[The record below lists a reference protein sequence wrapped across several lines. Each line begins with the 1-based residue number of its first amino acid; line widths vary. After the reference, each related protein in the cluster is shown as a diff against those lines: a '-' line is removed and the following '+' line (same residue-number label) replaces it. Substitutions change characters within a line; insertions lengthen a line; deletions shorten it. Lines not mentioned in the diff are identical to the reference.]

1 MVTRAGPGTPGRM
14 DPLASS
20 DSIHANDSL
29 KESKLM
35 QDLEYLV
42 IIRVENIRWIVGEM
56 EFNYVL
62 IVWLNKLKLILFFIA

>member
-42 IIRVENIRWIVGEM
+42 IIRVENIRWIVACG
-56 EFNYVL
+56 
-62 IVWLNKLKLILFFIA
+62 